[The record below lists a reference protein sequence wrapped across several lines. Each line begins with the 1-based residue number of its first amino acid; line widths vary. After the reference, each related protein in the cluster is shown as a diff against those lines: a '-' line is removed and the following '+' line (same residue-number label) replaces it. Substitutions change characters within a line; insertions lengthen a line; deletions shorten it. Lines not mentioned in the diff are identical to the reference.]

1 MSEYDNELRGAL
13 FKNTQKREG
22 KQDADYRGNVTVG
35 GVEYWVSS
43 WINTSKK
50 DGSKYMS
57 LSLKAKEQQAAPA
70 APANVPVPAAALEF
84 DDEIPFAH
92 AWLAPFGGLLL
103 GLAAAAHAAKDVL

>member
-1 MSEYDNELRGAL
+1 VSEYNNELKGAL
-13 FKNTQKREG
+13 FRNTQKREG

-57 LSLKAKEQQAAPA
+57 LSLKPKEQQAAPA
-70 APANVPVPAAALEF
+70 APPVDTKSKPGVDADF
-84 DDEIPFAH
+84 DDEIPF
-92 AWLAPFGGLLL
+92 
-103 GLAAAAHAAKDVL
+103 

>member
-13 FKNTQKREG
+13 FRNTQKREG

-57 LSLKAKEQQAAPA
+57 LSLKPKEAPPA
-70 APANVPVPAAALEF
+70 APPVDTKSKPGVDAEF
-84 DDEIPFAH
+84 DDDIPF
-92 AWLAPFGGLLL
+92 
-103 GLAAAAHAAKDVL
+103 

>member
-22 KQDADYRGNVTVG
+22 KQDADYRGNVTVN

-57 LSLKAKEQQAAPA
+57 LSLKPKEQQAAPPA
-70 APANVPVPAAALEF
+70 SAPAKPGTDPEF
-84 DDEIPFAH
+84 DDDIPFAH
-92 AWLAPFGGLLL
+92 AWLAPFGGILL
-103 GLAAAAHAAKDVL
+103 GLAAAANAAKDVL